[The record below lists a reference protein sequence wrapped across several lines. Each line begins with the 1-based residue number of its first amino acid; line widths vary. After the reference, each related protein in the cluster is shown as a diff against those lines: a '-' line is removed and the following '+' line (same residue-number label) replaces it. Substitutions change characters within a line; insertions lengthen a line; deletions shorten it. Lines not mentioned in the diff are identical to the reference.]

1 MARVLPKSLL
11 IPVETLNREFD
22 AKLLLSLFA
31 VGAGFE
37 PIIGSRQRMYDEMPA
52 LPESIYLSKGLRV
65 GNRAHVS
72 LLDKLGHI
80 VIGLDEEALLRQSDD
95 MLLRMLDDETF
106 NRFRLLYAW
115 GESNAAVWRRFS
127 GYHGTPILNVGNPRL
142 DLLRPELR
150 PFFAEDIARLKSRY
164 GPYVLFS
171 TNFSLANHFMP
182 GFVRVRFAGKA
193 DEEASDF
200 KQALVAHKVALF
212 EAFKALVP
220 KLARAIAPA
229 NLVIRPHP
237 SENIDSWRAV
247 ASEPNMHVV
256 QEGPIAP
263 WIMAAEAL
271 LHNGCTSAVEAA
283 LIGTPAHAYRPVRA
297 EGLDIDLPNAVSRN
311 YDTGDDVIDALRA
324 ALDKPEANGTLK
336 AEHRKI
342 LTEHIASLEG
352 PLSSERIV
360 DSLTTHRAELEATP
374 YRGAVARLGGLAVHK
389 GRTTVR
395 AVTERIGSPGR
406 SGKDYTAHKY
416 PGLRTEE
423 VNERIARLRAALPSL
438 PAGAARETMP
448 GIFAVEAA

>member
-37 PIIGSRQRMYDEMPA
+37 PVIGSRQRMYDEMPA
-52 LPESIYLSKGLRV
+52 FPESIYLSKGLRV

-80 VIGLDEEALLRQSDD
+80 VVGLDEEALLRQSDD
-95 MLLRMLDDETF
+95 MLLLMLDDETF

-150 PFFAEDIARLKSRY
+150 PFFAEDIQHLKSRY

-182 GFVRVRFAGKA
+182 GFVRVRFAGKP
-193 DEEASDF
+193 DEEASAF

-220 KLARAIAPA
+220 RLARAIAPA

-237 SENIDSWRAV
+237 SENIDSWKAV
-247 ASEPNMHVV
+247 AREPNIHVV
-256 QEGPIAP
+256 HEGPIAP
-263 WIMAAEAL
+263 WIMAATAL
-271 LHNGCTSAVEAA
+271 IHNGCTSAVEAA

-311 YDTGDDVIDALRA
+311 YDTEDDVIDALRG
-324 ALDKPEANGTLK
+324 ALDKPEAGGVMRP
-336 AEHRKI
+336 EHREI
-342 LTEHIASLEG
+342 LAEHIASLDG
-352 PLSSERIV
+352 PLSSQRIV
-360 DSLTTHRAELEATP
+360 DSLITHRAELEATP
-374 YRGAVARLGGLAVHK
+374 YRGAVARLGGLAVHT

-395 AVTERIGSPGR
+395 AVTERIGKPGR

-416 PGLRTEE
+416 PGLETQE

-438 PAGAARETMP
+438 PAGEAREMMP

>member
-37 PIIGSRQRMYDEMPA
+37 PVIGSRQRMYDEMPVF
-52 LPESIYLSKGLRV
+52 PESIYLSKGLRV

-72 LLDKLGHI
+72 LLDRLGHI

-95 MLLRMLDDETF
+95 MLLLMLDDETF

-127 GYHGTPILNVGNPRL
+127 GYRGTPILNVGNPRL

-164 GPYVLFS
+164 GPYLLFS

-182 GFVRVRFAGKA
+182 GFVRVRFAGKPDA
-193 DEEASDF
+193 EASAF

-212 EAFKALVP
+212 EAFKTLVP
-220 KLARAIAPA
+220 KLAQAIAPA

-247 ASEPNMHVV
+247 ATEPNIHVV
-256 QEGPIAP
+256 HEGPIAP

-271 LHNGCTSAVEAA
+271 IHNGCTSAVEAA
-283 LIGTPAHAYRPVRA
+283 LIGTPAYAYRPARA

-311 YDTGDDVIDALRA
+311 YDTEDDVIDALRA
-324 ALDKPEANGTLK
+324 ALDKPEPGGVLRP
-336 AEHRKI
+336 EHREI
-342 LTEHIASLEG
+342 LAEHIASLDG
-352 PLSSERIV
+352 PLSSQRIV
-360 DSLTTHRAELEATP
+360 DSLTTHRDALEATP
-374 YRGAVARLGGLAVHK
+374 YHGAVARLGGLALHK

-395 AVTERIGSPGR
+395 AVTERIGRPGR
-406 SGKDYTAHKY
+406 SGKDYTAHKF
-416 PGLRTEE
+416 PGLAAGD
-423 VNERIARLRAALPSL
+423 VNARIARLRAALPSL
-438 PAGAARETMP
+438 PAGEARETMP
-448 GIFAVEAA
+448 GIFAIEAA